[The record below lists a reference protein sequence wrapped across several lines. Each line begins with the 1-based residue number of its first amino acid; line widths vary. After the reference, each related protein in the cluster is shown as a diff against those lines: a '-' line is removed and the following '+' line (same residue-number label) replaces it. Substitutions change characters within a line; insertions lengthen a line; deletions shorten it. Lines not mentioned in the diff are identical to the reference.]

1 MNPKFVIKENH
12 MFSKIF
18 KKGKYAAN
26 NFVVVYVLANYN
38 KNAPSKFGVSAS
50 AKNGGAVKRNRA
62 KRVIREAYYK
72 IYGKLPAG
80 YLIVIAARQPC
91 FDRKNKTGD
100 VYKAMLSAFYKL
112 KLLGDDGATNPP
124 RPAK

>member
-1 MNPKFVIKENH
+1 

-38 KNAPSKFGVSAS
+38 RNAPSKFGISAS
-50 AKNGGAVKRNRA
+50 TKHGGAVKRNRA

-72 IYGKLPAG
+72 IYGSLSPG
-80 YLIVIAARQPC
+80 HLIIINARPPC
-91 FDRKNKTGD
+91 FDKKNKTGD
-100 VYKAMLSAFYKL
+100 VYEAMLSAFRRL
-112 KLLGDDGATNPP
+112 KLLN
-124 RPAK
+124 